1 MSEFLR
7 LILAFALI
15 LILIRRKVNIGLAML
30 VAAVFLGLLFQIAP
44 LDIGQVA
51 FRSAVDLST
60 LNLLASLILIL
71 FLENVMRKTLLLQR
85 MVSAVTAVARD
96 RRLAMA
102 LLPAFVGL
110 LPSVGGAVFSAPMVE
125 EASQGLGLSPERKS
139 FINYWYRHLW
149 EPVLPIYPSIIIIS
163 QLWKIPVGDVI
174 AIMFP
179 LTIAAMVAGIPLAF
193 RGIETKTMRLAT
205 GDRRKVAL
213 DLASG
218 LGPIVAVMVLVLLLN
233 LDVWLALFLV
243 IGALLLLYR
252 YSFDQVV
259 SLVREAFSLQI
270 VLLVIGLM
278 VFKGLLQQS
287 SAIETLPPFM
297 ASYGIPV
304 LGLAFILPFIV
315 GVMTGMAQAPIAIV
329 FPIIGALS
337 VGGVDMR
344 MLPFAFASG
353 FAGVMLSPT
362 HMCFVLTVRHFKADF
377 GKVLRM
383 VIVPE
388 AAIVLVG
395 AAIYLIR

>member
-1 MSEFLR
+1 MSEFVR
-7 LILAFALI
+7 LLLAFGLI
-15 LILIRRKVNIGLAML
+15 LILIQRKVNIGLAML
-30 VAAVFLGLLFQIAP
+30 IGAVFLGLLFQMAP
-44 LDIGQVA
+44 LEVGQAAVT
-51 FRSAVDLST
+51 SAVDLST

-71 FLENVMRKTLLLQR
+71 FLENVMRKTLLLER

-125 EASQGLGLSPERKS
+125 EASRGMGLSPERKS

-163 QLWKIPVGDVI
+163 QLWSIPVGDVI
-174 AIMFP
+174 VVLFP

-193 RGIETKTMRLAT
+193 GGIDTSVMSLAA

-218 LGPIVAVMVLVLLLN
+218 LGPIAAVMVLVLVVN
-233 LDVWLALFLV
+233 LEVWLSLFLV
-243 IGALLLLYR
+243 IAALVLRYR
-252 YSFDQVV
+252 YNFDKVV

-278 VFKGLLQQS
+278 VFKGILQQS
-287 SAIETLPPFM
+287 NAIEALPPFM

-315 GVMTGMAQAPIAIV
+315 GLMTGMAQAPIAIV

-337 VGGVDMR
+337 VGGLDMR

-377 GKVLRM
+377 GRVLRM

-388 AAIVLVG
+388 AAIILVG